1 MTKIIDGTRLA
12 RSFREDTSQ
21 AAGALAAQGCPPK
34 LAVVVATE
42 DESTGWYV
50 RSIAQAAR
58 QIGIT
63 CDIVDVGPTAS
74 TEEIRSALVTVSQ
87 DPDVH
92 GIILQTPLPA
102 ARGSGRLTGGNRPR
116 QGHRRRQSRQPRTPR
131 RKRAFI
137 RAGHGTRGDGLAGVS
152 PNFATR
158 QERGRRGP
166 IDRRGSP
173 HRAPAHPRRRDRHR
187 LPSADVRSR
196 RAHRRRR
203 DRGRRSR
210 NSQPHHGVAHR

>member
-74 TEEIRSALVTVSQ
+74 TEEIRSPQRIRITVISRKAGLFHRSRLA
-87 DPDVH
+87 VSSSWAMTCS
-92 GIILQTPLPA
+92 LS
-102 ARGSGRLTGGNRPR
+102 ARGGR
-116 QGHRRRQSRQPRTPR
+116 
-131 RKRAFI
+131 
-137 RAGHGTRGDGLAGVS
+137 
-152 PNFATR
+152 
-158 QERGRRGP
+158 
-166 IDRRGSP
+166 
-173 HRAPAHPRRRDRHR
+173 
-187 LPSADVRSR
+187 
-196 RAHRRRR
+196 
-203 DRGRRSR
+203 
-210 NSQPHHGVAHR
+210 